1 MTRIFALPVTVIAAA
16 MVALAAGQSPQN
28 ESEEPDSVEIEPPLL
43 KGNLSDESLPGTTAP
58 DSDVARLE
66 KQLER
71 AKRNA
76 ASAERFCKI
85 GVLSR
90 MEVEQRFLKVIRC
103 ESDLANV
110 RLADAKEQVAAQ
122 ESQVGAG
129 ENAKDELEAAK
140 IALAQLTEAVQIAAA
155 KRERAELDFA
165 EANLRRQQKL
175 LRLGSAQK
183 SDVTRAEQKLAE
195 LKAQK
200 ELIR

>member
-1 MTRIFALPVTVIAAA
+1 MTRVLALPVTVIAAA

-28 ESEEPDSVEIEPPLL
+28 ESEEPDSFDIEPPIL
-43 KGNLSDESLPGTTAP
+43 KGNLSGEPLPEIPAP
-58 DSDVARLE
+58 DGEVARLE

-85 GVLSR
+85 GVLSK
-90 MEVEQRFLKVIRC
+90 MEVEQRFLKVVRC
-103 ESDLANV
+103 EFDLANA
-110 RLADAKEQVAAQ
+110 RFADAKEQVAAQ
-122 ESQVGAG
+122 ESDVAAN

-140 IALAQLTEAVQIAAA
+140 IALAQLTEAAQIAAA

-200 ELIR
+200 D